1 MASMNIRDF
10 PDALLQNARI
20 EAAKC
25 KTTLREFVIAAV
37 EKSVDDKQ
45 LAEPSEPQTDA
56 LASGSESEERE
67 KPPVCGDVASLQT
80 EPAAKT
86 FASAHQVSSTS
97 EPESEQ
103 NTKPPVCSGVPGM
116 EMWDSIRFPGG
127 NVAVLVE
134 IPESYYLGLLS
145 EAEAQRQTFAE
156 YYRDLTMRAAEN
168 QWY

>member
-1 MASMNIRDF
+1 MGYMASMNIRDF
-10 PDALLQNARI
+10 PDALLANAQI

-45 LAEPSEPQTDA
+45 LAMPSEPQTDA
-56 LASGSESEERE
+56 PASRSESEENE
-67 KPPVCGDVASLQT
+67 KPPVCG
-80 EPAAKT
+80 
-86 FASAHQVSSTS
+86 
-97 EPESEQ
+97 
-103 NTKPPVCSGVPGM
+103 GVPSI
-116 EMWDSIRFPGG
+116 EMWNSIPLPGG

-145 EAEAQRQTFAE
+145 EAEALRQTFAE
-156 YYRDLTMRAAEN
+156 YYRDLTLRAAEN